1 MTPEIRRATVE
12 DAEAAAW
19 CHLQCWQEAYAG
31 LAPADLLAQRTANVE
46 QRIERW
52 AQAIADGRV
61 RWLAINPGEAQ
72 GGAGGGRSLG
82 VAGVVPVRERVV
94 GFAGIG
100 AGRDEDSPA
109 PVELEAIYTRR
120 AWWGTGLGRR
130 LLEVAVGKDP
140 AYLWVFEDN
149 ERALGFY
156 RRHGFAPDG
165 TRKHD
170 DFFDLWEI
178 RLVRT

>member
-1 MTPEIRRATVE
+1 MTPEIRVATAE

-19 CHLQCWQEAYAG
+19 CHLLCWQEAYAG
-31 LAPADLLAQRTANVE
+31 LAPPELLARRTANVE

-52 AQAIADGRV
+52 SAAITEGKV
-61 RWLAINPGEAQ
+61 RWLAINP
-72 GGAGGGRSLG
+72 
-82 VAGVVPVRERVV
+82 VADVRDRVV
-94 GFAGIG
+94 GFANSSP
-100 AGRDEDSPA
+100 GRDEDSPVA
-109 PVELEAIYTRR
+109 LELQAIYTRA
-120 AWWGTGLGRR
+120 AWWGTGLGAQ
-130 LLEVAVGKDP
+130 LLDVAIGKDP

-165 TRKHD
+165 ARKHD
-170 DFFDLWEI
+170 DYFDLWEI

>member
-1 MTPEIRRATVE
+1 MTPEIRLATVE

-52 AQAIADGRV
+52 TQAIEAGST
-61 RWLAINPGEAQ
+61 RWLAIDPAAE
-72 GGAGGGRSLG
+72 S
-82 VAGVVPVRERVV
+82 VRERVA
-94 GFAGIG
+94 GFANSSS
-100 AGRDEDSPA
+100 GRDEDSPV
-109 PVELEAIYTRR
+109 PLELQAIYTR
-120 AWWGTGLGRR
+120 ASWWGTGLGRR

-178 RLVRT
+178 RLLRT

>member
-1 MTPEIRRATVE
+1 MTPEIRPATVE

-31 LAPADLLAQRTANVE
+31 LAPADVLAQRTANVD

-52 AQAIADGRV
+52 SQAIQDGKT
-61 RWLAINPGEAQ
+61 RWLAINPAEA
-72 GGAGGGRSLG
+72 
-82 VAGVVPVRERVV
+82 PVRDRVV
-94 GFAGIG
+94 GFVGTSP
-100 AGRDEDSPA
+100 GRDEDSPVA
-109 PVELEAIYTRR
+109 LELQAIYTRQ
-120 AWWGTGLGRR
+120 AWWGSGLGTR
-130 LLEVAVGKDP
+130 LLDVAIGKDP

-170 DFFDLWEI
+170 EYFDLWEI
-178 RLVRT
+178 RLVRTGHPTAETQP

>member
-1 MTPEIRRATVE
+1 MTPEIRPATVE

-19 CHLQCWQEAYAG
+19 CHIQCWHEAYDG
-31 LAPADLLAQRTANVE
+31 LAPADLLARRTANVE

-52 AQAIADGRV
+52 ADAVRAGRT
-61 RWLAINPGEAQ
+61 RWLAINPDPAAPVADRVIGIA
-72 GGAGGGRSLG
+72 GAGS
-82 VAGVVPVRERVV
+82 
-94 GFAGIG
+94 
-100 AGRDEDSPA
+100 GRDEDDPA
-109 PVELEAIYTRR
+109 PVELEMIYARA

-149 ERALGFY
+149 QRALGFY
-156 RRHGFAPDG
+156 DRHGFVADG
-165 TRKHD
+165 KRLHD
-170 DFFDLWEI
+170 EFFDLWEI

>member
-1 MTPEIRRATVE
+1 MTPEIRQATVE

-19 CHLQCWQEAYAG
+19 CHLLCWQEAYAG

-52 AQAIADGRV
+52 TQALAEGHT
-61 RWLAINPGEAQ
+61 RWLAINPDPAVE
-72 GGAGGGRSLG
+72 
-82 VAGVVPVRERVV
+82 VRERVA
-94 GFAGIG
+94 GFAISRP
-100 AGRDEDSPA
+100 GRDEDSPV
-109 PVELEAIYTRR
+109 PLELQAIYTRQT
-120 AWWGTGLGRR
+120 WWGTGLGRR

-140 AYLWVFEDN
+140 AYLWVFENN

-156 RRHGFAPDG
+156 ARHGFVADG
-165 TRKHD
+165 ERLHD

>member
-1 MTPEIRRATVE
+1 MTPEIRPATVE

-31 LAPADLLAQRTANVE
+31 LAPTELLARRTANVE

-52 AQAIADGRV
+52 TGAITDGRV
-61 RWLAINPGEAQ
+61 RWLAINPG
-72 GGAGGGRSLG
+72 
-82 VAGVVPVRERVV
+82 VTVPVRERVV
-94 GFAGIG
+94 GFAGTG

-109 PVELEAIYTRR
+109 PIELEAIYTRQ
-120 AWWGTGLGRR
+120 AWWGTGLGTR

-140 AYLWVFEDN
+140 AYLWVFEEN
-149 ERALGFY
+149 KRALGFY

-170 DFFDLWEI
+170 EFFDLWEI
-178 RLVRT
+178 RLLRT